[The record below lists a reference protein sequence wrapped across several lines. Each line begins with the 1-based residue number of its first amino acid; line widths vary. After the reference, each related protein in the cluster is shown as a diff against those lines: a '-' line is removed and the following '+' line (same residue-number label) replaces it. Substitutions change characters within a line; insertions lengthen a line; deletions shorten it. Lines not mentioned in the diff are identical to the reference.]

1 MERTASR
8 LPVLDE
14 SKSREA
20 TYLEK
25 VLMEIRSRFYKMGY
39 VLPDK
44 IWKPGYPAGHRS

>member
-8 LPVLDE
+8 LPVLDG

-20 TYLEK
+20 TSLEK
-25 VLMEIRSRFYKMGY
+25 VLMEMRSRFYKMGY

-44 IWKPGYPAGHRS
+44 IWKSGYLVGHRS